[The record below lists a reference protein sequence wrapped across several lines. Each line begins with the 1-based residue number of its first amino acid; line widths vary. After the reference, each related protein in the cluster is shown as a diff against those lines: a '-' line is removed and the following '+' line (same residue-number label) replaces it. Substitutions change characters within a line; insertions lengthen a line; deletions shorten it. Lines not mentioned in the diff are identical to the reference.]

1 MLVLN
6 TNLYYDQ
13 NKLTVDMAD
22 PADQFSWADR
32 VLTEAA
38 NNKEKARHHV
48 HQWSAA
54 GVKLKKRQSHHSIV
68 GCFRDFRY
76 LQFYF
81 LCFVVVA

>member
-13 NKLTVDMAD
+13 NKLTMNTDD

-38 NNKEKARHHV
+38 SKKEK
-48 HQWSAA
+48 
-54 GVKLKKRQSHHSIV
+54 VKPLNEL
-68 GCFRDFRY
+68 G
-76 LQFYF
+76 L
-81 LCFVVVA
+81 